1 MRFSL
6 QAHAAPT
13 VWHKIGHVRWSLVA
27 LLCLLAAIGSVMLY
41 SAADGALAPWA
52 GRHALRF
59 AVALGLMLVV
69 ALTDIRF
76 WLRNAYALYVGVLL
90 LLAVVEVS
98 GTIGMGAQRW
108 VDLGVINVQPSE
120 LMKLAL
126 VLALARYY
134 HGLNP
139 EQVRRPVMVLL
150 PLVMVGVPTLLILK
164 QPDLGT
170 AVMLLAGGGAVIF
183 AAGLSLWIVGLGI
196 AAVVG
201 VLPVAWQFLHEYQ
214 RARLLTFL
222 DPDRDPLGA
231 GYHITQSKIALG
243 SGGLFGKGYLHGTQ
257 SHLNF
262 LPEKHTDFIFTMFAE
277 EFGLVGTLTLLA
289 VFAAVVGSCVAIAL
303 RARNQFSRL
312 LAIGVTTTFFLYVF
326 INLAMVMGLIP
337 VVGVPLP
344 LVSYGGTAMLGVML
358 GFGLVLSVHVH
369 RDAQIGRHS
378 WGD

>member
-76 WLRNAYALYVGVLL
+76 WLRNAYALYLGVLL

-139 EQVRRPVMVLL
+139 EQVRRPVM
-150 PLVMVGVPTLLILK
+150 
-164 QPDLGT
+164 
-170 AVMLLAGGGAVIF
+170 
-183 AAGLSLWIVGLGI
+183 
-196 AAVVG
+196 
-201 VLPVAWQFLHEYQ
+201 
-214 RARLLTFL
+214 
-222 DPDRDPLGA
+222 
-231 GYHITQSKIALG
+231 
-243 SGGLFGKGYLHGTQ
+243 
-257 SHLNF
+257 
-262 LPEKHTDFIFTMFAE
+262 
-277 EFGLVGTLTLLA
+277 
-289 VFAAVVGSCVAIAL
+289 
-303 RARNQFSRL
+303 
-312 LAIGVTTTFFLYVF
+312 
-326 INLAMVMGLIP
+326 
-337 VVGVPLP
+337 
-344 LVSYGGTAMLGVML
+344 
-358 GFGLVLSVHVH
+358 
-369 RDAQIGRHS
+369 
-378 WGD
+378 